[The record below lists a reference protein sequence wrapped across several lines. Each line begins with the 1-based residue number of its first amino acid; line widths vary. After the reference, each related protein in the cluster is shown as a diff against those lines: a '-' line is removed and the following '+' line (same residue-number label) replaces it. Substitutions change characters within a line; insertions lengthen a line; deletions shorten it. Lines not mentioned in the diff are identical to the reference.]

1 MTVSRWQDEFTGL
14 AAEFLRGGRTRVCAM
29 DGLLAA
35 LAGDPADAAARDEL
49 QRHFHRLRGAGAT
62 YGFDGISVLA
72 TEGERLCL
80 LAELAQSAE
89 PHCAALVAIVEQLKL
104 SFEVSGPSPLAI
116 ERARAATS
124 PAPHVPSHPQ
134 RRERADIVVAMAE
147 PESLTALTTLLSQQ
161 EWTVRTATSCSAAR
175 RELDYQVPAGLVVDV
190 SMPDGHGY
198 DIVRQARELP
208 GGEDTAIVVLSTSS
222 EFVVLADAIH
232 AGADA
237 CYEKPPDWEALTQR
251 LNFLARPGGDA
262 VPTVLVVEDDEAYA
276 AFVKAV
282 LEGAGYVVHVC
293 VDPRLFAEALSA
305 HRPDLI
311 VMDIG
316 LPQVSGYDLAKFVR
330 QTDQF
335 ATLPIVFLTV
345 HRALEARIRGARAGG
360 DDHLVKPVHPSLL
373 VASVAAR
380 RERSHYYRALLNRDG
395 LTRLLTHT
403 SFIEEAGALIER
415 RRRDPAPAT
424 LVMID
429 IDHFKGINDS
439 YGHQAGDRV
448 LIALSG
454 LFKRHLRR
462 SDIIGR
468 YGGEEFAILLD
479 QLRVPDAQQ
488 LIERLLTE
496 FHVTDQAAPDGQRY
510 RVTFSAGVAAL
521 DPATMDV
528 ESWIRAA
535 DAALYGAKK
544 AGRRQVRVHES
555 ASQPGTAA

>member
-1 MTVSRWQDEFTGL
+1 MTAPRWHDEFAAL
-14 AAEFLRGGRTRVCAM
+14 AAEFLRGGRTRVSAM
-29 DGLLAA
+29 DDLLAA
-35 LAGDPADAAARDEL
+35 LTADPADAVVRDEL
-49 QRHFHRLRGAGAT
+49 QRHFHRLRGAGTT

-80 LAELAQSAE
+80 LAEGAESAQA
-89 PHCAALVAIVEQLKL
+89 HHAALVAIVEQLKL
-104 SFEVSGPSPLAI
+104 AFEVNGPSPLAL

-124 PAPHVPSHPQ
+124 STYEVLAHAP

-147 PESLTALTTLLSQQ
+147 PESLAALTTLLSQQ

-175 RELDYQVPAGLVVDV
+175 REVDYQVPAGLVVDV
-190 SMPDGHGY
+190 SLPDGHGY
-198 DIVRQARELP
+198 DIVRHVRELP

-237 CYEKPPDWEALTQR
+237 CYEKPPDMEALTRR
-251 LNFLARPGGDA
+251 LNALARRGADA

-282 LEGAGYVVHVC
+282 LEGAGYSVWVC
-293 VDPRLFAEALSA
+293 ADPRLFAEALSA

-316 LPQVSGYDLAKFVR
+316 LPQVSGYDLVKFVR
-330 QTDQF
+330 QMEQF

-345 HRALEARIRGARAGG
+345 HRAMEARIRGARAGG

-380 RERSHYYRALLNRDG
+380 IERSRYFRTLLNHDG

-403 SFIEEAGALIER
+403 SFIQEASALIER

-454 LFKRHLRR
+454 LLRRHLRR
-462 SDIIGR
+462 SDVIGR
-468 YGGEEFAILLD
+468 YGGEEFAVLLD
-479 QLRVPDAQQ
+479 QLRVHDAQQ

-496 FHVTDQAAPDGQRY
+496 FHTTDQVAPDGQRY

-521 DPATMDV
+521 DVATMDV

-535 DAALYGAKK
+535 DAALYSAKK
-544 AGRRQVRVHES
+544 AGRRQVRAHEPT
-555 ASQPGTAA
+555 AKPGTAA